1 MRMLNQNQ
9 KQVRSYLRVTCG
21 LFSSRPVYASAQTS
35 RTLAVLF
42 HGKKCLCST
51 GASCIKLFTAHL
63 ALSLASSRKAP
74 SKRRGC
80 SGFFRPRT
88 LEKRG
93 VAPRCELT
101 SARSSCESRASRTA
115 QGWRGKRRR
124 QATILSAITPRCTKK
139 PSDSSPRATPD

>member
-21 LFSSRPVYASAQTS
+21 YFPQGPCIRVRKLLAPLLGKNVSVRLRCVVHQTFYGPFGLISRVEPKSALEKTLFWIFPASHPWEARS
-35 RTLAVLF
+35 RT
-42 HGKKCLCST
+42 T
-51 GASCIKLFTAHL
+51 MRIDI
-63 ALSLASSRKAP
+63 
-74 SKRRGC
+74 
-80 SGFFRPRT
+80 
-88 LEKRG
+88 
-93 VAPRCELT
+93 